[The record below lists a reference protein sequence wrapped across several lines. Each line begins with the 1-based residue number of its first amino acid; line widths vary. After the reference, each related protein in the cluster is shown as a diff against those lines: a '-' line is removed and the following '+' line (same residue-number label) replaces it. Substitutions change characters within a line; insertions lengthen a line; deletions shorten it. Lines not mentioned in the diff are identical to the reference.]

1 MSTKSR
7 LTLLFLLVIGLL
19 SACGIT
25 KSKYVPYVATDGTD
39 TTNCEEAALAWTNS
53 VGQYVP
59 ANCGS
64 CHFNPGY
71 GSLIL
76 KDGDNNTYN
85 RLALKKMKGGTA
97 DGIYNYIIS
106 SGHSG
111 AGNVGDLKLEHFN
124 TWLTAEAAC
133 E

>member
-7 LTLLFLLVIGLL
+7 LTSLFLLVIGLL

-39 TTNCEEAALAWTNS
+39 TTNCEGAALAWTNS
-53 VGQYVP
+53 VGQFVP

-64 CHFNPGY
+64 CHFAA
-71 GSLIL
+71 GSGTLIL

-85 RLALKKMKGGTA
+85 RLTLKKMKGGTA
-97 DGIYNYIIS
+97 EGLYNYISGS
-106 SGHSG
+106 SHSG
-111 AGNVGDLKLEHFN
+111 SGSIGDLTLDHFN